1 MYCVL
6 RAKELRE
13 MQRRDF
19 DEAKRQVRLEE
30 QRLESERRQA
40 LQQKKQLVLTR
51 SFTPS
56 PTLVSLPSSYM

>member
-1 MYCVL
+1 
-6 RAKELRE
+6 

-30 QRLESERRQA
+30 QRLESERRQE